1 MRQIQPLASHL
12 SIALCNI
19 VWACDY
25 PLYNLVLGR
34 YISPLA
40 MVAASLV
47 AAAVWSLVP
56 LLWERPEPIERKD
69 MTKIFV
75 AAMLIGI
82 LRKLCMMEGL
92 VRTSPVDGSIIGT
105 LTPLFVLV
113 LSVAVGLEGLSRR
126 KVVGL
131 ALGMAGAIGVIL
143 SSSSA
148 AHERSDTTGNLLVLG
163 AAGVSALY
171 MVWFKGLVS
180 KYRVTTLLRWIY
192 CLSAVV
198 MLPLGAHDIYTTDFS
213 AMSRGIVAATL
224 FVLLVPTYL
233 PNLLL
238 NYSLRFVE
246 PTTTS
251 IYAYL
256 QPVVAIALSVAMGLD
271 RLHIDTVLFAVVIFV
286 GVMLVSTA
294 QRRTQPNT

>member
-1 MRQIQPLASHL
+1 MRQFQPLYSHL
-12 SIALCNI
+12 SLILCNI

-25 PLYNLVLGR
+25 PLYNLVLGS

-47 AAAVWSLVP
+47 VAAVWSLVP

-69 MTKIFV
+69 MMKIFI

-92 VRTSPVDGSIIGT
+92 VRTSPIDGSIIGT
-105 LTPLFVLV
+105 MTPLFVLT
-113 LSVAVGLEGLSRR
+113 LSVAIGLERLSHR
-126 KVVGL
+126 KIVGL
-131 ALGMAGAIGVIL
+131 ALGMIGAIGVIL
-143 SSSSA
+143 SSKMKS
-148 AHERSDTTGNLLVLG
+148 HTHSDTTGNLLILG
-163 AAGVSALY
+163 SAAVSALY

-180 KYRVTTLLRWIY
+180 KYRITTLLRWIY

-198 MLPLGAHDIYTTDFS
+198 MLPLGAHEISEVRFASMDRLILF
-213 AMSRGIVAATL
+213 AAL
-224 FVLLVPTYL
+224 FVLIVPTYL

-256 QPVVAIALSVAMGLD
+256 QPIVAIALSVAMGLD
-271 RLHIDTVLFAVVIFV
+271 TLRIDTIIFAVTIFA
-286 GVMLVSTA
+286 GVALVSTA
-294 QRRTQPNT
+294 HKQQTAK